1 MIKRFIIAIVLLVVV
16 CGGLVY
22 FNFFRDQMVADIFA
36 NMPVPAQT
44 VDAIEVEPTTWTPGI
59 EAIGTA
65 RAAMGVDVAAE
76 VAGVVKSIAF
86 QANEEVLTGKLLVQI
101 DDAVE
106 RADLMSAE
114 AALARDQQSYD
125 RTENLS
131 SRGVTSTK
139 DLEDAQA
146 ALEASRS
153 ALERVRAVIAQKSIL
168 APFAGTIGIPQ
179 VEIGEYLQAGE
190 IIATLQDTDKLKVDF
205 TVPEQI
211 VAQLSMGQP
220 AAFGAE
226 VGELNYR
233 GTIIGIDPKIDPATR
248 LVQVQALV
256 DNPDGALRPGQ
267 FVRVRIELPAE
278 ENILTVPQ
286 TAVVSS
292 LYGDFIYVVM
302 PGQGQNQDG
311 SPSLVASQVFVTIGR
326 RDGNAIE
333 IAKGLEPGQTIVTSG
348 QNKLFNGAPIMV
360 APAAAANGQVVA
372 EQNG

>member
-16 CGGLVY
+16 CGGLIY
-22 FNFFRDQMVADIFA
+22 FNFFRDQMVAGIFA
-36 NMPVPAQT
+36 NMQAPAQT
-44 VDAIEVEPTTWTPGI
+44 VDAAKVEPTRWTPGI

-65 RAAMGVDVAAE
+65 KASMGVDVAAE
-76 VAGVVKSIAF
+76 VPGVVKSIAF
-86 QANEEVLTGKLLVQI
+86 QANDEVVTGEPLVQI

-106 RADLMSAE
+106 RADLQSAE
-114 AALARDQQSYD
+114 AALARDQRAYD
-125 RTENLS
+125 RNVNLS
-131 SRGVTSTK
+131 ERGVTSTK

-153 ALERVRAVIAQKSIL
+153 ALERVRAVIAQKAIL

-179 VEIGEYLQAGE
+179 IEIGEYLQAGDVV
-190 IIATLQDTDKLKVDF
+190 ATLQNTTKLKVDF

-211 VAQLSMGQP
+211 VSQLSMGQP

-256 DNPDGALRPGQ
+256 DNPDGSLRPGQ

-278 ENILTVPQ
+278 DDVITVPQ

-292 LYGDFIYVVM
+292 LYGDFIYVVV
-302 PGQGQNQDG
+302 PGQGESQG
-311 SPSLVASQVFVTIGR
+311 GAPSLVASQVFVTIGR
-326 RDGNAIE
+326 RDGNVIE
-333 IAKGLEPGQTIVTSG
+333 IAKGLEAGQTIVTSG
-348 QNKLFNGAPIMV
+348 QNKLFNGAPILV
-360 APAAAANGQVVA
+360 APGDAANGAVVA